1 MTNDELCFL
10 PATDLAA
17 RIADRDV
24 SPVDAVESVLSAIA
38 RWEPRINSFIT
49 VCAEEAR
56 DAARAAEASVM
67 AGEPLGPL
75 HGVPYSVKDLLNTAG
90 VRTTFG
96 SHAFADNVPPDDC
109 VAVARLKQA
118 GAILIG
124 KTTTP
129 EFGHKPL
136 TEAPLFGK
144 TRNPWNLERTSG
156 GSSGGAGAAVA
167 AGLGPLAVGTDG
179 GGSVR
184 IPAACCGIVG
194 MKQTLGVVP
203 HDQSPD
209 SFGLMSYIGPMT
221 RTVGDAA
228 FMLSVMAGPDAS
240 DVHSIGRTL
249 EGLAASSRAAGDLRG
264 TRIGW
269 RLLLG
274 NEHIDRETAEI
285 FQHSLGVFEALG
297 ANLEAREESFENTLP
312 IWGPLTFSIWASRF
326 GNIEE
331 KLGDRMSDSLRRWMA
346 EGRQAGAVDV
356 QDAMAVRTSV
366 FRSVQSWFDDVDLVV
381 MPTLARPAIPAD
393 HDLFEP
399 IDVDGRPAGG
409 PRDAWYPYTHPFN
422 LTGHPAIT
430 VPCGWTEEGLPVGL
444 QIVGPWLADA
454 SILRAAALF
463 EKAQPW
469 FSKYRS
475 ILMS

>member
-1 MTNDELCFL
+1 MTNTELCFL
-10 PATDLAA
+10 PAVALAK
-17 RIADRDV
+17 RIADREI
-24 SPVDAVESVLSAIA
+24 SPVDAVEAVLSAIEH
-38 RWEPRINSFIT
+38 WEPRINAFIT
-49 VCAEEAR
+49 VAAEEAR
-56 DAARAAEASVM
+56 SAARVAEAAVM
-67 AGEPLGPL
+67 AGDPLGPL
-75 HGVPYSVKDLLNTAG
+75 HGVPFSVKDLLNTAG

-96 SHAFADNVPPDDC
+96 SHALADNIPSDDC
-109 VAVARLKQA
+109 VAVARMRQA

-156 GSSGGAGAAVA
+156 GSSGGAAAAVA

-194 MKQTLGVVP
+194 MKQTLGIVP

-209 SFGLMSYIGPMT
+209 SFGLMSYIGPMA

-228 FMLSVMAGPDAS
+228 LMLSVMAGPDAS
-240 DVHSIGRTL
+240 DVHSIGRSL
-249 EGLAASSRAAGDLRG
+249 DGLAAAGQAAGDLRG

-269 RLLLG
+269 RMLLG
-274 NEHIDRETAEI
+274 NRHIDAETAEI
-285 FQHSLGVFEALG
+285 FRQSLEAFESMG
-297 ANLEAREESFENTLP
+297 ADLEAREEPFENTLP

-326 GNIEE
+326 GNLEE
-331 KLGDRMSDSLRRWMA
+331 QLGDRMSDTLRRWMA
-346 EGRQAGAVDV
+346 EGRQAGAIDV

-366 FRSVQSWFDDVDLVV
+366 FRSVQAWFEDVDLVV
-381 MPTLARPAIPAD
+381 MPTLARPAISAD
-393 HDLFEP
+393 QDLFEP
-399 IDVDGRPAGG
+399 IEVDGRPAGG

-422 LTGHPAIT
+422 LTGHPAIS
-430 VPCGWTEEGLPVGL
+430 VPCGWTADGLPVGL
-444 QIVGPWLADA
+444 QIVGPWLGDA
-454 SILRAAALF
+454 MVLRAAALF
-463 EKAQPW
+463 EQARPW
-469 FSKYRS
+469 SNKYRMN
-475 ILMS
+475 IVC

>member
-1 MTNDELCFL
+1 MTNKDLCFL
-10 PATDLAA
+10 PATELAT
-17 RIADRDV
+17 RIADRDI
-24 SPVDAVESVLSAIA
+24 SPVDAVEAVLAAIE

-49 VCAEEAR
+49 VTAEEAR
-56 DAARAAEASVM
+56 SAARAAEAAVM
-67 AGEPLGPL
+67 AGDSLGPL
-75 HGVPYSVKDLLNTAG
+75 HGVPFSVKDLLNTAG
-90 VRTTFG
+90 ARTTFG
-96 SHAFADNVPPDDC
+96 SHAFADNVPSDDC

-144 TRNPWNLERTSG
+144 TRNPWNLECTSG

-209 SFGLMSYIGPMT
+209 SFGLMSYIGPMA

-228 FMLSVMAGPDAS
+228 LMLSVMAGPDAS

-249 EGLAASSRAAGDLRG
+249 GDLAAAGRAAGDLKG
-264 TRIGW
+264 ARIGW
-269 RLLLG
+269 RMLLG
-274 NEHIDRETAEI
+274 NEHIDPETAEI
-285 FQHSLGVFEALG
+285 FQQALGVFEALG
-297 ANLEAREESFENTLP
+297 ATLEAREDFFENTLP

-326 GNIEE
+326 GDIEN
-331 KLGDRMSDSLRRWMA
+331 KLGDRMSDTLRRWMA

-366 FRSVQSWFDDVDLVV
+366 FRSVQAWFDDVDLVV
-381 MPTLARPAIPAD
+381 MPTLARPAISTD

-399 IDVDGRPAGG
+399 IEVDGQAAGG

-430 VPCGWTEEGLPVGL
+430 VPCGWTKQGLPAGL
-444 QIVGPWLADA
+444 QIVGPWLGDA
-454 SILRAAALF
+454 LVLQTAAMF
-463 EKAQPW
+463 EAAQPW
-469 FSKYRS
+469 SDKYQAK
-475 ILMS
+475 LGC

>member
-1 MTNDELCFL
+1 MTNTDLCFV
-10 PATDLAA
+10 PAVALAK
-17 RIADRDV
+17 RIADRDI
-24 SPVDAVESVLSAIA
+24 SPVEAVEAVLAAID

-49 VCAEEAR
+49 VAAEEAR
-56 DAARAAEASVM
+56 SAARAAETAVM

-75 HGVPYSVKDLLNTAG
+75 HGVPFSVKDLLNTAG

-96 SHAFADNVPPDDC
+96 SHAFAENVPIDDC
-109 VAVARLKQA
+109 VAVARLKHA

-136 TEAPLFGK
+136 TEALLFGK

-156 GSSGGAGAAVA
+156 GSSGGAAAAVA

-184 IPAACCGIVG
+184 IPASCCGIVG

-209 SFGLMSYIGPMT
+209 SFGLLSYIGPMA

-228 FMLSVMAGPDAS
+228 LMLSVMAGPDAS
-240 DVHSIGRTL
+240 DVHSIGRSL
-249 EGLAASSRAAGDLRG
+249 GGLADAGRAAGDLRG

-269 RLLLG
+269 RMLLG
-274 NEHIDRETAEI
+274 NEHIDRETADI
-285 FQHSLGVFEALG
+285 FRQALG
-297 ANLEAREESFENTLP
+297 AFETLGAELEVREESFENTLP

-326 GNIEE
+326 RNLEVR
-331 KLGDRMSDSLRRWMA
+331 LGDQMSDTLRRWMA
-346 EGRQAGAVDV
+346 EGRQASAIDV
-356 QDAMAVRTSV
+356 QDAMAIRTSV
-366 FRSVQSWFDDVDLVV
+366 FRSVQAWFDEVDFVV
-381 MPTLARPAIPAD
+381 MPTLARPAISVD
-393 HDLFEP
+393 QDLFES
-399 IDVDGRPAGG
+399 IEVDGRPAGG

-430 VPCGWTEEGLPVGL
+430 VPCGWTAEGLPVGL
-444 QIVGPWLADA
+444 QIVGPWLGDA
-454 SILRAAALF
+454 ALLRAAALF
-463 EKAQPW
+463 EEARPW
-469 FSKYRS
+469 LGKYYS
-475 ILMS
+475 ISV